1 VQNTSPKADPSAK
14 TSHGHHRHIHI
25 PRTIAELT
33 RQNVDTVARI
43 DSAIRAQRTPADRI
57 VDAISNF
64 TGSLKFI
71 WLHVMWFGFW
81 LGWNL
86 GVPPASRFD
95 PYPFGLLT
103 MIVSLEA
110 ILLSTIIM
118 ISQNRQARQ
127 SELHNSLNL
136 QISLLSEQE
145 NTKVLNMLD
154 AICSHLCIPEQ
165 DPDVHVLEQAT
176 APDQLVQQIEEI
188 IDRT

>member
-1 VQNTSPKADPSAK
+1 MTNQHPHAA
-14 TSHGHHRHIHI
+14 GHRKHYAA
-25 PRTIAELT
+25 PRTIEELT

-43 DSAIRAQRTPADRI
+43 DAVIQSQRSAVDRL
-57 VDAISNF
+57 VDGISSF

-71 WLHVMWFGFW
+71 WLHMVWFGAW

-86 GVPPASRFD
+86 AVPHGARFD

-127 SELHNSLNL
+127 DELHNSLGL

-145 NTKVLNMLD
+145 NTKALRMLD
-154 AICSHLCIPEQ
+154 ALCRHFNIPEH
-165 DPDVHVLEQAT
+165 DPDVNVLEQAT
-176 APDQLVQQIEEI
+176 RPDNLIDQIEKMGKGHKP
-188 IDRT
+188 